1 MNKEQ
6 IEKRILDLKKEND
19 KINQGI
25 VDLDGQ
31 RQELI
36 KQAITNNGRI
46 LELEEL
52 LKLI

>member
-6 IEKRILDLKKEND
+6 IEKRIRDLKKEND
-19 KINQGI
+19 KLNQGI
-25 VDLDGQ
+25 VDLDNQ
-31 RQELI
+31 RQQLI
-36 KQAITNNGRI
+36 QQAIINNGRI